1 MNGTSLKERVQ
12 EYWNAHP
19 CGTQFTDRPWGSR
32 EFFDAV
38 REDRY
43 RRQPFME
50 EAVGF
55 TRYPGRDLLEIG
67 CGLGTDLF
75 EFARHGARVTGLDLT
90 PAGAALARSRFR
102 LDDMPGGFLVGDAE
116 NLPFGDATFD
126 VVYSFGVLHHTPDTE
141 RSIREVRRVLRPGGK
156 AVVMLYHA
164 HSSHYYVGYPLAL
177 AGRVR
182 RGAGWLSR
190 DEYFRIYDGEENP
203 LGKAYTRGQVRALFR
218 EFDIVEQRTYET
230 FRPRRTALAN
240 RILLALGSRFGFYL
254 VTRARKP
261 AGA

>member
-1 MNGTSLKERVQ
+1 MNEASLKERVQ

-19 CGTQFTDRPWGSR
+19 CGTQFTDLPWGSR
-32 EFFDAV
+32 EFFEAV

-50 EAVGF
+50 RAVGF

-75 EFARHGARVTGLDLT
+75 EFARHGARVTGIDLT
-90 PAGAALARSRFR
+90 PAGVALARRRFR

-116 NLPFGDATFD
+116 NLPFADATFD
-126 VVYSFGVLHHTPDTE
+126 VVYSFGVLHHTPDTA
-141 RSIREVRRVLRPGGK
+141 RSLREVRRVLRPGGE

-182 RGAGWLSR
+182 RGAGWLSPA
-190 DEYFRIYDGEENP
+190 EYFRVYDGEENP

-218 EFDIVEQRTYET
+218 EFDIMEQRTYET

-261 AGA
+261 AAA